1 MWELSERQLK
11 ELGDLF
17 VKFYKDK
24 LKEKIY
30 PYGNPKVRG
39 IGNKVA
45 SGRLL
50 NSLSA
55 KVKDTPDGLML
66 ELTYMDY
73 LKYVNLGRRKGR
85 GMVPIKALLE
95 WIKVKRIK
103 GRNKKGRF
111 IKDLSFAF
119 AIQKNIFKYGIRPA
133 NVFDKTYDT
142 FEDVLAN
149 PPAEFRDEYERLY
162 QAIGED
168 VENFL
173 SNVIN
178 KEIPSN

>member
-1 MWELSERQLK
+1 
-11 ELGDLF
+11 
-17 VKFYKDK
+17 
-24 LKEKIY
+24 
-30 PYGNPKVRG
+30 
-39 IGNKVA
+39 
-45 SGRLL
+45 
-50 NSLSA
+50 
-55 KVKDTPDGLML
+55 
-66 ELTYMDY
+66 
-73 LKYVNLGRRKGR
+73 
-85 GMVPIKALLE
+85 
-95 WIKVKRIK
+95 
-103 GRNKKGRF
+103 
-111 IKDLSFAF
+111 LSFAF

-173 SNVIN
+173 TNVIN